1 MTNTTKTKP
10 ARTTGTTPKKARQSR
25 TAEQT
30 EAKPTPK
37 SVIVA
42 TYKAAWTKRQP
53 DQLDLELTEALLST
67 GGLQEVA
74 DENGVAFKWAHLNV
88 GMQRMNLGNVLRGK
102 LRRGEAVKVSGI
114 SIAA

>member
-1 MTNTTKTKP
+1 MTNATKTKKADQPKAAKTKP
-10 ARTTGTTPKKARQSR
+10 A
-25 TAEQT
+25 
-30 EAKPTPK
+30 PK